1 MPLFARR
8 TRPVLPLV
16 LPRPDGT
23 GWSDL
28 GRPGF
33 DAAAYLELGTR
44 RAYEPEAHAAADS
57 LVPAALPRLGVDADP
72 ADLPYLAKTFTV
84 AARIGAGIGMVDR
97 EQVTAG
103 STELDPA
110 IAGALQLA
118 RRGLPAMQDDW
129 ALAGGWFLLA
139 GHRLGRCG
147 PDALPELLE
156 VLPERPSGSWR

>member
-8 TRPVLPLV
+8 SRAALPLV

-23 GWSDL
+23 GWPDP
-28 GRPGF
+28 GRRSF

-44 RAYEPEAHAAADS
+44 RAYEPEAHAVADR
-57 LVPAALPRLGVDADP
+57 LVPAALPRLGVVVGLDDE
-72 ADLPYLAKTFTV
+72 PYLARTFTV
-84 AARIGAGIGMVDR
+84 AARIGAGIGLVDR
-97 EQVTAG
+97 EQVAAG
-103 STELDPA
+103 SPDLDPA

-129 ALAGGWFLLA
+129 ARVGGWFVLA

-147 PDALPELLE
+147 PDALPELLD
-156 VLPERPSGSWR
+156 VL